1 MKTESL
7 PIIVVKDLVKKF
19 GSFVANDH
27 LTFEV
32 KKGEIFGFLGA
43 NGAGKTTAIKIL
55 CGLSTP
61 TSGIATWLDL
71 MFTGRPTRSSRTSAT

>member
-1 MKTESL
+1 MTATTEN
-7 PIIVVKDLVKKF
+7 IITVRNLVKRF

-43 NGAGKTTAIKIL
+43 NGAGKTTTIKIL
-55 CGLSTP
+55 CGLSYP
-61 TSGIATWLDL
+61 TSGELSIAILI
-71 MFTGRPTRSSRTSAT
+71 FTRSGKR